1 MFSFPPIPGFG
12 PGSSCERFLKGSSE
26 KQTHT
31 RSLYNPRYVI
41 AAPSVFKKK
50 GFLSGDVKDGQAGSA
65 GQPNGAP
72 SRYLKDPCFNPCH
85 NFGLMRTL
93 WCRKRGMSG
102 KRVMVAHLGDA
113 PYVLTKVSSFQVLK
127 VNAST
132 TTK

>member
-26 KQTHT
+26 KQTHI

-72 SRYLKDPCFNPCH
+72 SRYLKDPF
-85 NFGLMRTL
+85 LILATTL
-93 WCRKRGMSG
+93 
-102 KRVMVAHLGDA
+102 A
-113 PYVLTKVSSFQVLK
+113 
-127 VNAST
+127 
-132 TTK
+132 